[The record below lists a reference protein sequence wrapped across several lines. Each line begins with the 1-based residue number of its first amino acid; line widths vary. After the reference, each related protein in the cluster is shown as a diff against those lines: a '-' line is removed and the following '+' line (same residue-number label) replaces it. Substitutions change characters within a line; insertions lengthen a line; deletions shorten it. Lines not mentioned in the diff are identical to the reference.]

1 MTPQVVTV
9 NVARFF
15 DLSDLLLGVASDEGR
30 WLRVNPA
37 GRRLLGYTE
46 DELYERTLADL
57 VHPEDAHLMAACRNR
72 LAAGEVVTFESRCCC
87 RDGSCRW
94 FVWKIIP
101 SLEEK
106 AWYVIGEDRS
116 EVARWREIA
125 DARARE
131 LQQFAY
137 VASHDLKEP
146 LRMVS
151 SYVQLLARRYR
162 GKLDADADEFIAFA
176 VDGANRMQ
184 SMITDLLS
192 YSRVTTQGKP
202 FEPTDMNAVFDRATA
217 NLQLAIEE
225 FGAVVTRDDLPTICA
240 DGAQM
245 VQLLQHLVGNAIKF
259 RRSDERPEIHVAAR
273 QQGGEWIFS
282 VSDNGMGIEPKDH
295 ERVFHIFQK
304 LHGRGEYPG
313 NGIGLAICRKIV
325 ERHGGRIWVES
336 DLGRGSTFYFTLP
349 ADKEG

>member
-1 MTPQVVTV
+1 MTPQVLAV

-15 DLSDLLLGVASDEGR
+15 DLSDLLLGVASDDG
-30 WLRVNPA
+30 
-37 GRRLLGYTE
+37 RLLH
-46 DELYERTLADL
+46 LNSAWRRTLGFSPEAL
-57 VHPEDAHLMAACRNR
+57 CGRSLSELIHPDDSETVAASLDR
-72 LAAGEVVTFESRCCC
+72 LREGEVVMFESRCRCQ
-87 RDGSCRW
+87 DGSYKW
-94 FVWKIIP
+94 VAWKITP
-101 SLEEK
+101 SVEERL
-106 AWYVIGEDRS
+106 WYAVGEDRS
-116 EVARWREIA
+116 EVRRWKEVA
-125 DARARE
+125 EARAQE

-202 FEPTDMNAVFDRATA
+202 FEPTDMNAVVDRVTA

-225 FGAVVTRDDLPTICA
+225 FGALVTRDDLPTVTA
-240 DGAQM
+240 DSAQM
-245 VQLLQHLVGNAIKF
+245 IQLLQHLVGNAIKF
-259 RRSDERPEIHVAAR
+259 RRSEERPEIHISAAR
-273 QQGGEWIFS
+273 QGREWVFA
-282 VSDNGMGIEPKDH
+282 VSDNGIGIEPKDYD
-295 ERVFHIFQK
+295 RVFQIFQK

-325 ERHGGRIWVES
+325 ERHGGRIWVDS
-336 DLGRGSTFYFTLP
+336 RLGRGSTFFFTLP
-349 ADKEG
+349 AEREE